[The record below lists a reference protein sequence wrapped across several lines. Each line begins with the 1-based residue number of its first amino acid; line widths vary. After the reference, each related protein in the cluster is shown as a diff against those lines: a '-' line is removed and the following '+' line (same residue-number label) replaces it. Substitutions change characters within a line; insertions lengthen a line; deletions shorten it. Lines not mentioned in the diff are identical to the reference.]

1 MFRKLT
7 LGKRIASGIALMLIL
22 MAVVG
27 AAGYYGLGRVSNVMA
42 LYKDIQA
49 FQGVVASFKEQ
60 SDQYMLAEYRAEEE
74 LAKKARKGALSQL
87 DKGAVAIGRIKVN
100 AAVGEQGREKL
111 ELAEKAINQ
120 YRDLFNAYV
129 LSDESREK
137 QAQEIAGINETLI
150 ARINE
155 GAMWQEEMVLDDK
168 IMITNASSYFNRASQ
183 ENWTKAQ
190 EGLKKLEGSITGWCE
205 RVASSEELSQLGEKI
220 KAQFEVLKIAVG
232 KYHSEVVKQDQQ
244 RGSMDAGKE
253 RLYGVCAEL
262 GAMSEKDLQEQTEL
276 SNKIIAGM
284 ILAALLFGL
293 LYAFFSIRKIVG
305 KIDDVIGGVTEGAE
319 QVASASRQVAT
330 ASQGLAEGSSHQA
343 ASIEET
349 SSSLEE
355 ISSMVKQNAEHANE
369 AKGMMTEVKDIVDQ
383 VSKHMGDM
391 TTAIEEITR
400 SSQETDKIVKT
411 IDEIAFQTNLLALNA
426 AVEAAR
432 AGEAGAG
439 FAVVA
444 DEVRNL
450 AMRAAEA
457 AKNTAQLIGDT
468 IKAVKNGSQLT
479 QSTKESF
486 QENIEISSKVGL
498 LVDEIAEASR
508 EQSEGI
514 GQVSMAVAEMDR
526 ITQQNAAGAEE
537 SASAAEQ
544 MKAQAESM
552 KVYVDDLIALV
563 HGAKGLEGE
572 TNSTMPADSEEKTME
587 RTEIPVT
594 AKSVHQTLP
603 VQKIKEVNPDQV
615 IPMEED
621 DFQDF

>member
-1 MFRKLT
+1 MFRNLT

-22 MAVVG
+22 TAVVG
-27 AAGYYGLGRVSNVMA
+27 AAGYYGLSRVSNVMA
-42 LYKDIQA
+42 LYKDIKA
-49 FQGVVASFKEQ
+49 FQGIVASFKEQ
-60 SDQYMLAEYRAEEE
+60 SDRYMQAAYRAEKE
-74 LAKKARKGALSQL
+74 LENSSLQKTLAHL
-87 DKGAVAIGRIKVN
+87 DEGAVAVGRIKVN
-100 AAVGEQGREKL
+100 ATVGEEGRKKL
-111 ELAEKAINQ
+111 ELAEKAIAQ
-120 YRDLFNAYV
+120 YRNLFNAYV
-129 LSDESREK
+129 LSNESGK
-137 QAQEIAGINETLI
+137 QKAQEIAGIHETLVS
-150 ARINE
+150 RINE
-155 GAMWQEEMVLDDK
+155 GKMWCEEMDLAEK
-168 IMITNASSYFNRASQ
+168 IMIAKVSSYFNRASQ
-183 ENWTKAQ
+183 DNLAKAE
-190 EGLKKLEGSITGWCE
+190 EGLEKLKGSIDAWSK
-205 RVASSEELSQLGEKI
+205 RVAGSEELSQVGEKI
-220 KAQFEVLKIAVG
+220 KTQFDVLKGAFGRYHGEVLK
-232 KYHSEVVKQDQQ
+232 QDQL
-244 RGSMDAGKE
+244 RNSMDAGKKS
-253 RLYGVCAEL
+253 LYGICAEL
-262 GAMSEKDLQEQTEL
+262 GAMSEKDLQAQTEL
-276 SNKIIAGM
+276 SNRIIAGM
-284 ILAALLFGL
+284 IFSALLFGL

-305 KIDDVIGGVTEGAE
+305 KINGVIGGVTDGAD
-319 QVASASRQVAT
+319 QVASASIQVAT

-369 AKGMMTEVKDIVDQ
+369 AKGMMADVKDIVDQ

-468 IKAVKNGSQLT
+468 IKAVKNGSELT
-479 QSTKESF
+479 QATKESF

-514 GQVSMAVAEMDR
+514 VQVSMAVAEMDR
-526 ITQQNAAGAEE
+526 VTQQNAAGSEE

-544 MKAQAESM
+544 MKSQAESM
-552 KVYVDDLIALV
+552 RVYVDDLIALV
-563 HGAKGLEGE
+563 HGTKGLKREIKRADLTDQEGRAVAQTE
-572 TNSTMPADSEEKTME
+572 LPASA
-587 RTEIPVT
+587 R
-594 AKSVHQTLP
+594 SGYQTLS
-603 VQKIKEVNPDQV
+603 VQKVREVHPDQV
-615 IPMEED
+615 IPMDEED
-621 DFQDF
+621 FEDF

>member
-1 MFRKLT
+1 MFRNLT
-7 LGKRIASGIALMLIL
+7 LGKRIASGIVLMLIL

-27 AAGYYGLGRVSNVMA
+27 AAGYYGLSRVTHVMG
-42 LYKDIQA
+42 LYKDIQT
-49 FQGVVASFKEQ
+49 FQGIVTSFKEQ
-60 SDQYMLAEYRAEEE
+60 SDQYMLATYRSEKE
-74 LAKKARKGALSQL
+74 LRNSAREKTLSQL
-87 DKGAVAIGRIKVN
+87 DKGTVEVGRIK
-100 AAVGEQGREKL
+100 AKGSVGEDGRKKL

-120 YRDLFNAYV
+120 YRDLFNTYV
-129 LSDESREK
+129 LFDESREK
-137 QAQEIAGINETLI
+137 RAQEIIEINETLV

-155 GAMWQEEMVLDDK
+155 GEMWHEQMVLAAK
-168 IMITNASSYFNRASQ
+168 IMITNVSSYFNRASQ
-183 ENWTKAQ
+183 ENWTKAE
-190 EGLKKLEGSITGWCE
+190 EGLGKLEGSMGDWCG
-205 RVASSEELSQLGEKI
+205 RVQSSKQLSQVGEKI
-220 KAQFEVLKIAVG
+220 KTQCEALRNAFGQ
-232 KYHSEVVKQDQQ
+232 YHGEVVKQDQLKA
-244 RGSMDAGKE
+244 SMDTGKE

-262 GAMSEKDLQEQTEL
+262 GAMSEKDLQEQTAI
-276 SNKIIAGM
+276 SNRIIAGM
-284 ILAALLFGL
+284 ICAAFLFGL

-305 KIDDVIGGVTEGAE
+305 KIDGVIGGVTEGAD
-319 QVASASRQVAT
+319 QVASASEQVAA
-330 ASQGLAEGSSHQA
+330 ASQSLAEGSSHQA

-355 ISSMVKQNAEHANE
+355 ISAMVKQNAEHANE
-369 AKGMMTEVKDIVDQ
+369 ATGMMAEVKDIVDQ

-391 TTAIEEITR
+391 TTAIDEITR

-457 AKNTAQLIGDT
+457 AKNTAELIGDT
-468 IKAVKNGSQLT
+468 IKAVKNGSELT
-479 QSTKESF
+479 QATKESF
-486 QENIEISSKVGL
+486 QGNIEISSKVGL

-544 MKAQAESM
+544 MNAQAGGM
-552 KVYVDDLIALV
+552 KVHVDDLIALV
-563 HGAKGLEGE
+563 HGAKGLKGK
-572 TNSTMPADSEEKTME
+572 SIGAMSAEEEENT
-587 RTEIPVT
+587 TEQAEISVT
-594 AKSVHQTLP
+594 AKSANHNLP
-603 VQKIKEVNPDQV
+603 VQKNREGDPNQI
-615 IPMEED
+615 IPMDEED
-621 DFQDF
+621 FKDF